1 MLASSSSASP
11 PVRRRPRAAS
21 LRLARPGARVASAVG
36 HIFLGLLLSLL
47 LAPAVV
53 VAHPGGPGS
62 CDAKGGHGGSS
73 STGDGGYTLT
83 HTSGT
88 LAPGAR
94 VTVTLAKPSSG
105 QDFQGFVVYASDGT
119 LEPGTNAG
127 VAHNCRGGNAV
138 GHTSR
143 AAKSSAEAHVTL
155 PDTAG
160 AVTVTAQVVV
170 TQSPNVV
177 YQTQLQLDVP
187 ASGGGGGNDASGGG
201 DDASGGSGTSDSGG
215 SGTTDSGGSGTTDS
229 GGSGT
234 TDSGG
239 SGTTDSGGSGNTAVS
254 NAGAASSGAASAS
267 VSDSFAHACRVAATL
282 FVAALATSA
291 GR

>member
-1 MLASSSSASP
+1 M
-11 PVRRRPRAAS
+11 
-21 LRLARPGARVASAVG
+21 VG
-36 HIFLGLLLSLL
+36 HTFLGLLLSLL

-62 CDAKGGHGGSS
+62 CDAKSGHGGSS

-105 QDFQGFVVYASDGT
+105 QDFKGFVVYASDGT
-119 LEPGTNAG
+119 LEPGANAG
-127 VAHNCRGGNAV
+127 VAHSCRGGNAV
-138 GHTSR
+138 GHTTR

-187 ASGGGGGNDASGGG
+187 ASGGGGGDNASGGG
-201 DDASGGSGTSDSGG
+201 DDASGGSGTADSGG
-215 SGTTDSGGSGTTDS
+215 SGY
-229 GGSGT
+229 
-234 TDSGG
+234 
-239 SGTTDSGGSGNTAVS
+239 AAAS
-254 NAGAASSGAASAS
+254 NEGAASSGAAS
-267 VSDSFAHACRVAATL
+267 VPDSFAHACRVAATL

>member
-1 MLASSSSASP
+1 M
-11 PVRRRPRAAS
+11 
-21 LRLARPGARVASAVG
+21 VG
-36 HIFLGLLLSLL
+36 HTFLGLLLSLL

-62 CDAKGGHGGSS
+62 CNAKSGHGGSS

-94 VTVTLAKPSSG
+94 VTVTLAKPSNG
-105 QDFQGFVVYASDGT
+105 QDFKGFVVYASDGT
-119 LEPGTNAG
+119 LEPGANAG
-127 VAHNCRGGNAV
+127 VAHSCRGGNAV
-138 GHTSR
+138 GHTTR

-177 YQTQLQLDVP
+177 YQMELQLDVP

-201 DDASGGSGTSDSGG
+201 DDASGGG
-215 SGTTDSGGSGTTDS
+215 SGSA
-229 GGSGT
+229 
-234 TDSGG
+234 
-239 SGTTDSGGSGNTAVS
+239 DSGGSGNTAVS
-254 NAGAASSGAASAS
+254 NEGAASSGAASAS
-267 VSDSFAHACRVAATL
+267 VSDSFSRACRVAATL

>member
-127 VAHNCRGGNAV
+127 VAHSCRGGNAV

-229 GGSGT
+229 GGSG
-234 TDSGG
+234 
-239 SGTTDSGGSGNTAVS
+239 NTAVS

>member
-1 MLASSSSASP
+1 M
-11 PVRRRPRAAS
+11 
-21 LRLARPGARVASAVG
+21 VG
-36 HIFLGLLLSLL
+36 HTFLGLLLSLL

-62 CDAKGGHGGSS
+62 CNAKSGHGGSS

-94 VTVTLAKPSSG
+94 VTVTLAKPSNG
-105 QDFQGFVVYASDGT
+105 QDFKGFVVYASDGT
-119 LEPGTNAG
+119 LEPGANAG
-127 VAHNCRGGNAV
+127 VAHSCRGGNAV
-138 GHTSR
+138 GHTTR

-177 YQTQLQLDVP
+177 YQMELQLDVP

-201 DDASGGSGTSDSGG
+201 DDTSGGGSGTADSGG
-215 SGTTDSGGSGTTDS
+215 SGTT
-229 GGSGT
+229 
-234 TDSGG
+234 
-239 SGTTDSGGSGNTAVS
+239 AVS
-254 NAGAASSGAASAS
+254 NEGAASSGAASAS
-267 VSDSFAHACRVAATL
+267 VSDSFSRACRVAATL

>member
-1 MLASSSSASP
+1 M
-11 PVRRRPRAAS
+11 
-21 LRLARPGARVASAVG
+21 VG
-36 HIFLGLLLSLL
+36 HTFLGLLLSLL

-62 CDAKGGHGGSS
+62 CNAKSGHGGSS

-94 VTVTLAKPSSG
+94 VTVTLAKPSNG
-105 QDFQGFVVYASDGT
+105 QDFKGFVVYASDGT
-119 LEPGTNAG
+119 LEPGANAG
-127 VAHNCRGGNAV
+127 VAHSCRGGNAV
-138 GHTSR
+138 GHTGR

-170 TQSPNVV
+170 TKSPNVV
-177 YQTQLQLDVP
+177 YQMELQLDVP

-201 DDASGGSGTSDSGG
+201 DDVSG
-215 SGTTDSGGSGTTDS
+215 
-229 GGSGT
+229 
-234 TDSGG
+234 GG

-254 NAGAASSGAASAS
+254 NEGAAYSGAASAS
-267 VSDSFAHACRVAATL
+267 VSDSFARACRVAATL